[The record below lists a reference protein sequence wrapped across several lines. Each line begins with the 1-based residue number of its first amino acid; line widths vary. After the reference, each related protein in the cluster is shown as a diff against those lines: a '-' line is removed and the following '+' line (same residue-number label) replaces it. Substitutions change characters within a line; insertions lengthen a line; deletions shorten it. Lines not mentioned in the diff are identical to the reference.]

1 MESPCIGVCIL
12 EDDVCIGCGRSI
24 AEIFQAGI
32 DAERE
37 RRGRQAAEFR
47 RSATEPGRD
56 R

>member
-12 EDDVCIGCGRSI
+12 QDDVCIGCGRSI

-37 RRGRQAAEFR
+37 RCARQAAESS
-47 RSATEPGRD
+47 RSAADPGRD